1 MNEVTFVQAVYDA
14 LRNSPDGLDGWRG
27 KLAAARIGR
36 ELGQREATVG
46 RNDNLPPGVT
56 ENMIPGNRTEDRE
69 DEAFW
74 DDVDD
79 YCHRKNLD
87 IPGITDMQSPVSRL
101 IQHVRETSFSQG
113 YAEGDSDAQEAQREQ
128 LDGMAEELDN
138 LRRQMN
144 LEGM

>member
-1 MNEVTFVQAVYDA
+1 M
-14 LRNSPDGLDGWRG
+14 
-27 KLAAARIGR
+27 
-36 ELGQREATVG
+36 G

-56 ENMIPGNRTEDRE
+56 ENMIPGNRREDRE

-87 IPGITDMQSPVSRL
+87 IPGITDMHSNVSRL
-101 IQHVRETSFSQG
+101 IQHVRETSFAQG
-113 YAEGDSDAQEAQREQ
+113 YAEGDSDATEAHGEQ
-128 LDGMAEELDN
+128 VAALAEELDA
-138 LRRQMN
+138 LKGQTK